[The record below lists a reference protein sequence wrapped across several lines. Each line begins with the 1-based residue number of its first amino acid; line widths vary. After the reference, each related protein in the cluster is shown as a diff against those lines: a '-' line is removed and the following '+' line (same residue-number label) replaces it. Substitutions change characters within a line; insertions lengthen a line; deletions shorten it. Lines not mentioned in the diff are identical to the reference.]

1 MFVGVLMEMWE
12 VSIDWEY
19 QMNSLAKKM
28 AWGDLQQK
36 EAMDGALS
44 RLLFLRGLEEHL
56 GKEKGGFC
64 G

>member
-19 QMNSLAKKM
+19 QMNRLAKKM

-36 EAMDGALS
+36 EAMDGTLP
-44 RLLFLRGLEEHL
+44 RLLYLRGLKEQI
-56 GKEKGGFC
+56 GKEKGGFW

>member
-36 EAMDGALS
+36 EAMDGTLP
-44 RLLFLRGLEEHL
+44 RLLYFRGLKEQI
-56 GKEKGGFC
+56 GKEKGGFW

>member
-36 EAMDGALS
+36 EAMDGTLP
-44 RLLFLRGLEEHL
+44 RLLYLRGLKEQI
-56 GKEKGGFC
+56 GKEKGGFW

>member
-1 MFVGVLMEMWE
+1 MFVDLLMEMWE

-19 QMNSLAKKM
+19 QTNSLAKKM

-36 EAMDGALS
+36 EAMDGTLP
-44 RLLFLRGLEEHL
+44 RFLYLRGLKEQI
-56 GKEKGGFC
+56 GKEKGGFW

>member
-56 GKEKGGFC
+56 GKKKGGFC